1 MKTKAKS
8 VQVLEL
14 RLWSKRYFVNKGTI
28 DKPAGQYENNIYDG
42 FITDAK
48 SKKKIF
54 FKTPAQMMNAIEKL
68 FKKAEGKY
76 GRKFK

>member
-8 VQVLEL
+8 VQVLVVT
-14 RLWSKRYFVNKGTI
+14 LWSKKYYNTQIKRT
-28 DKPAGQYENNIYDG
+28 DRNNIYDG

-54 FKTPAQMMNAIEKL
+54 IDSAGDCLKALERLYKLAEEK
-68 FKKAEGKY
+68 
-76 GRKFK
+76 